1 MDATEN
7 KNKYLAIV
15 FTIGF
20 HGLLFLL
27 FLYIVFITPIPP
39 FEIKPVP
46 EIEIGLGM
54 EGAGNTASG
63 GSGENDPNI
72 ETSMDAAV
80 SSNESAPN
88 IITDET
94 ETEVSVKT
102 NPNAKPESAAET
114 LSPEELK
121 ERAELEKALAKIKA
135 MKDKKGK
142 GDGGKNTG
150 GTGNGTNTGVG
161 DGPGTGIG
169 DGTPGGPGGTGW
181 DLKGRSLL
189 KKPDRMTDSEEEGI
203 VVVEIIVDENG
214 KVVKATPGARGSTT
228 TSSKLYA
235 KARGAAKEAKFSP
248 SPEGIKEQ
256 RGTYTFVFT
265 LE

>member
-1 MDATEN
+1 MLFA
-7 KNKYLAIV
+7 LA
-15 FTIGF
+15 F
-20 HGLLFLL
+20 HALLFLL
-27 FLYIVFITPIPP
+27 FILIVFITPIPP

-63 GSGENDPNI
+63 GSGQNDPDI

-80 SSNESAPN
+80 SATDPAPN

-94 ETEVSVKT
+94 GAETNIKT
-102 NPNAKPESAAET
+102 NPNATPETPKET
-114 LSPEELK
+114 LTPEEK
-121 ERAELEKALAKIKA
+121 AEREQLEKALAKIKA
-135 MKDKKGK
+135 MKDKKGN

-150 GTGNGTNTGVG
+150 GTGNGSNTGVG

-169 DGTPGGPGGTGW
+169 DGTPGGPGGKGW

-189 KKPDRMTDSEEEGI
+189 KKPARMTDSEEEGI

-214 KVVKATPGARGSTT
+214 KVTKATPGGRNSTT
-228 TSSKLYA
+228 TSARLYA
-235 KARGAAKEAKFSP
+235 KARGAAMEAKFSP
-248 SPEGIKEQ
+248 SPDGAKEQ

>member
-1 MDATEN
+1 MEAAEN
-7 KNKYLAIV
+7 KNKYFALI
-15 FTIGF
+15 FTLGF

-27 FLYIVFITPIPP
+27 FILIVFITPIPP
-39 FEIKPVP
+39 FEIKPIP

-63 GSGENDPNI
+63 GSGQNDPFV
-72 ETSMDAAV
+72 ETSPQIAAASTNV
-80 SSNESAPN
+80 AAN
-88 IITDET
+88 IVTDPT

-102 NPNAKPESAAET
+102 NPNATTET
-114 LSPEELK
+114 KVDALSPEEKK
-121 ERAELEKALAKIKA
+121 ERAELEKALARIKA
-135 MKDKKGK
+135 MKDKKGN
-142 GDGGKNTG
+142 GEGGKNTG
-150 GTGNGTNTGVG
+150 GTGNGNNTGVG

-189 KKPDRMTDSEEEGI
+189 KKPDRMTDPEEEGV

-214 KVVKATPGARGSTT
+214 KVAKATAGQRGTT
-228 TSSKLYA
+228 TTNSRLWG
-235 KARGAAKEAKFSP
+235 KATQAAYQAKFSP
-248 SPEGIKEQ
+248 SPSGAKEQ
-256 RGTYTFVFT
+256 RGTYTFKFT